1 MHVRLYSVLAPAL
14 LLLAHLTCFTRAAVP
29 LPPDAVKSTWE
40 GYERIDFKVEGRD
53 ALLVFPRETASG
65 KPWIWRTEFFGH
77 EPQADMA
84 LLGRG
89 FHVAYMDVQNLYGA
103 PKAIAAMDRLYE
115 ELTGRFGLSARPV
128 LEGLSRGGLFAL
140 NWGARYADRCAALY
154 LDAPV
159 CDFKS
164 WPAGWGRS
172 PGSADD
178 WVRCKAVYGVEND
191 EAAKAYTLNPVD
203 NLRALAAAR
212 IPILSVCGE
221 ADRVVPYHENSGVVY
236 ERYRALDGPIT
247 VILKPGVDHHPH
259 SLKDPRRIVD
269 FILRAVDP
277 KPLAPGELTGLVRV
291 EDPR

>member
-1 MHVRLYSVLAPAL
+1 L
-14 LLLAHLTCFTRAAVP
+14 LLLAHLTCLTRSASP
-29 LPPDAVKSTWE
+29 LPPDAGNSTWE
-40 GYERIDFKVEGRD
+40 GYERIDFKVDGRD

-77 EPQADMA
+77 EPQADIA

-103 PKAIAAMDRLYE
+103 PGAIAAMDRLYQ
-115 ELTGRFGLSARPV
+115 ELTGRFGLSIRPV

-140 NWGARYADRCAALY
+140 NWAARYPERTTALY

-172 PGSADD
+172 PGSSDD
-178 WVRCKAVYGVEND
+178 WARCKAVYGVEND
-191 EAAKAYTLNPVD
+191 EAAKAYALNPVD
-203 NLRALAAAR
+203 NLQPLAASR
-212 IPILSVCGE
+212 IPILSVCGA
-221 ADRVVPYHENSGVVY
+221 ADRVVPYEENTGVIY
-236 ERYRALDGPIT
+236 DRYRALDGPIT
-247 VILKPGVDHHPH
+247 VLLKPGVDHHPH
-259 SLKDPRRIVD
+259 SLKDPQRIVD

-277 KPLAPGELTGLVRV
+277 KPLALGELTDLVRV